1 MAKNYPDILKSVV
14 TLESLREYITAYGI
28 EKYVSYEFGLI
39 SDYKYY
45 TGIIFQGFTYGTG
58 EAIVKGGRYNN
69 LLSHFGKNSPAIGF
83 AIVVDQLMAALQRQN
98 IEIPVIEESALIVF
112 EEAAFK
118 KAISK
123 CTLMRKKG
131 INVEMILK
139 DPKRSKEDYAAYA
152 VSNHINKVEFIEE

>member
-1 MAKNYPDILKSVV
+1 MIFSLILY
-14 TLESLREYITAYGI
+14 ESFIINFINGIT
-28 EKYVSYEFGLI
+28 
-39 SDYKYY
+39 
-45 TGIIFQGFTYGTG
+45 Q
-58 EAIVKGGRYNN
+58 R
-69 LLSHFGKNSPAIGF
+69 P
-83 AIVVDQLMAALQRQN
+83 RQN

-139 DPKRSKEDYAAYA
+139 DTEKSKEDYAAYA

>member
-1 MAKNYPDILKSVV
+1 MAD
-14 TLESLREYITAYGI
+14 
-28 EKYVSYEFGLI
+28 
-39 SDYKYY
+39 
-45 TGIIFQGFTYGTG
+45 
-58 EAIVKGGRYNN
+58 
-69 LLSHFGKNSPAIGF
+69 LSHFGKKSPAIGF